1 MQSNRWARHGKLNF
15 PCLRCIYRR
24 YGEVNPTWIKLNC
37 VGSTSVNPTWM
48 NCFAACQEARPPSS
62 SSPLRERPV
71 GPHCPTEHCGRVGDL
86 RLCRSRRTGS
96 MAACAPQTSEPLW
109 LHSGTYNALW
119 SQSRCEH
126 RGPWR
131 TILHFMRAR
140 SVKNQLYCDDRATNI
155 KNQRARCTLD
165 FGLRSSGRRPQRP
178 KCIER
183 PRSLFLKLCSLKEV
197 DFSRIELS

>member
-1 MQSNRWARHGKLNF
+1 MDEL
-15 PCLRCIYRR
+15 LR
-24 YGEVNPTWIKLNC
+24 
-37 VGSTSVNPTWM
+37 S
-48 NCFAACQEARPPSS
+48 CQEARHTPPSS

-131 TILHFMRAR
+131 TILHFVRAR
-140 SVKNQLYCDDRATNI
+140 SVKNEFYCDYRATKI
-155 KNQRARCTLD
+155 KNQRARCSLA
-165 FGLRSSGRRPQRP
+165 FGAFGRCCAAQRP
-178 KCIER
+178 NCIELFG
-183 PRSLFLKLCSLKEV
+183 SLFC
-197 DFSRIELS
+197 